1 MNSSITY
8 KTPDTTLPVF
18 QLTEEDVVRSSTLDP
33 EDVGKW
39 CFLMN
44 GCIMGFFDSRE
55 ECADR
60 VANLLAD

>member
-1 MNSSITY
+1 MNISITY
-8 KTPDTTLPVF
+8 KTPATTLPVF
-18 QLTEEDVVRSSTLDP
+18 QLTGEDVARSSTLDP

-44 GCIMGFFDSRE
+44 GCIMGFFDSHE
-55 ECADR
+55 ECTDR